1 MTSIRDNM
9 ESVRERM
16 RLACERSGRA
26 ESDVTLIAVTKFV
39 GIDRIREA
47 VDAGVT
53 EIGENRAQEFT
64 EKLNFYKQNQLRAHF
79 IGQLQTN
86 KVKYICGEA
95 DLIQSVDREPLL
107 DAISA
112 YTERNRIVQDIL
124 IEVNIGREM
133 QKGGILPEK
142 LMAFSERIAAL
153 EQVRLRGLM
162 CVPPAVEKEAV
173 RPYFREMRA
182 WFERLKSAFPDE
194 MIDTLS
200 MGMSH
205 DFDTAIEEGATCIRV
220 GTAIFGPRQILGGK
234 QNG

>member
-1 MTSIRDNM
+1 MTTIRENL
-9 ESVRERM
+9 ESVREAM
-16 RLACERSGRA
+16 SLACQRSGRK

-39 GIDRIREA
+39 EIARIREA

-86 KVKYICGEA
+86 KVKYVCGKA

-107 DAISA
+107 DAIRA
-112 YTERNRIVQDIL
+112 YAERNGVTQDIL
-124 IEVNIGREM
+124 IEVNIGREA
-133 QKGGILPEK
+133 QKGGISPEALPA
-142 LMAFSERIAAL
+142 LLDRIAG
-153 EQVRLRGLM
+153 QNNVRLRGLM
-162 CVPPAVEKEAV
+162 CVPPAIEKEAV
-173 RPYFREMRA
+173 RPYFREMRML
-182 WFERLKSAFPDE
+182 FERVQRTYPDLS
-194 MIDTLS
+194 IDTLS

-205 DFDTAIEEGATCIRV
+205 DFDTAIEEGATTVRV
-220 GTAIFGPRQILGGK
+220 GTAIFGPRTTTGGK

>member
-1 MTSIRDNM
+1 MTISENLEI
-9 ESVRERM
+9 VRERM

-26 ESDVTLIAVTKFV
+26 ERDVRLIAVTKYV
-39 GIDRIREA
+39 ETARIAEA
-47 VDAGVT
+47 VKAGVT

-64 EKLNFYKQNQLRAHF
+64 EKLNFYKQNDLRAHF

-86 KVKYICGEA
+86 KVKYICGKA

-107 DAISA
+107 DAIHA
-112 YTERNRIVQDIL
+112 YAAKNGITQDIL

-133 QKGGILPEK
+133 QKGGVIPEALPA
-142 LMAFSERIAAL
+142 LIERIASL
-153 EQVRLRGLM
+153 DHVRLRGLM
-162 CVPPAVEKEAV
+162 CVPPAVDPEAV

-182 WFERLKSAFPDE
+182 WFERLKRDHPE
-194 MIDTLS
+194 LPIDTLS

-205 DFDTAIEEGATCIRV
+205 DFETAIEEGATTVRV
-220 GTAIFGPRQILGGK
+220 GTAIFGPRNYTGGK

>member
-1 MTSIRDNM
+1 
-9 ESVRERM
+9 
-16 RLACERSGRA
+16 
-26 ESDVTLIAVTKFV
+26 
-39 GIDRIREA
+39 
-47 VDAGVT
+47 
-53 EIGENRAQEFT
+53 
-64 EKLNFYKQNQLRAHF
+64 
-79 IGQLQTN
+79 
-86 KVKYICGEA
+86 
-95 DLIQSVDREPLL
+95 
-107 DAISA
+107 
-112 YTERNRIVQDIL
+112 
-124 IEVNIGREM
+124 M

-153 EQVRLRGLM
+153 EQVRLKGLM